1 MLGLAIAG
9 AGTLTTKT
17 MNQTTLTQPQRK
29 GLVDMLNQHGY
40 MDNSVWRRAKDKYEE
55 TRSSLTRSL
64 IVDFAKNG
72 KLTDLMREFRT
83 IQEKLLASGIV
94 LDEEG
99 EFTYA
104 GNAAGRDL
112 RTVHDKE
119 ADRKLGT
126 IDEVLTLPFEM
137 ARIRLLTV
145 STAEEAQTVLEPLVK
160 FEVTVK

>member
-9 AGTLTTKT
+9 TGKITTKT
-17 MNQTTLTQPQRK
+17 MNETTLTQPQRK

-40 MDNSVWRRAKDKYEE
+40 MDNSVWCRAKEKYEE
-55 TRSSLTRSL
+55 TRSSFTHSL
-64 IVDFAKNG
+64 IVDYAKNG

-99 EFTYA
+99 EFTYG

-112 RTVHDKE
+112 RKIHDKE
-119 ADRKLGT
+119 ADKKLGT
-126 IDEVLTLPFEM
+126 LDEVLTLPFEM

-145 STAEEAQTVLEPLVK
+145 STAEEAQKVVEPLVK
-160 FEVTVK
+160 FAVTVK